1 MKTGKM
7 SASDISYILNE
18 KFRPMSPSPQII
30 KKARDKGHAIPIQ
43 AINEIKRRW
52 RNAPLFDDGE

>member
-1 MKTGKM
+1 M
-7 SASDISYILNE
+7 SASDISHILNE

-30 KKARDKGHAIPIQ
+30 KKARDKGHAIPMQ

-52 RNAPLFDDGE
+52 RNTPLFEDGE